1 MALLPWALLPSH
13 HEGPFRPPEPCCR
26 CPSKEQRRLF
36 PSGCQAMSVYSGSDY
51 TESNCYDQ
59 KQVEA
64 DLSIE
69 ISSNASGQQHHCNH
83 LHPPKDPHH
92 ELHYNADNRPLST
105 SLSGTGTGS
114 QTSVRRSGW
123 SKLYCKPQCF
133 KGNLYL
139 MFFSRMSFFICP
151 GRCLVPRDSVGSK
164 FLPQWSTY
172 RWSLGFLSRE
182 TLLIGFLSWET
193 LRIGFFYAFVWQ
205 GGQWWTRYQPVSY
218 KLESRFSKSNQF
230 KHSLFYNPARHFD
243 LMHKKIWKKEN
254 RYNSHFKTIHICM

>member
-1 MALLPWALLPSH
+1 
-13 HEGPFRPPEPCCR
+13 
-26 CPSKEQRRLF
+26 
-36 PSGCQAMSVYSGSDY
+36 
-51 TESNCYDQ
+51 
-59 KQVEA
+59 
-64 DLSIE
+64 
-69 ISSNASGQQHHCNH
+69 
-83 LHPPKDPHH
+83 
-92 ELHYNADNRPLST
+92 
-105 SLSGTGTGS
+105 
-114 QTSVRRSGW
+114 
-123 SKLYCKPQCF
+123 
-133 KGNLYL
+133 
-139 MFFSRMSFFICP
+139 MSFFICP

-172 RWSLGFLSRE
+172 RWSLGFLSRVTLRIGFPSRETLIIGFLSRE

-193 LRIGFFYAFVWQ
+193 LRIGFFYVFVWQ